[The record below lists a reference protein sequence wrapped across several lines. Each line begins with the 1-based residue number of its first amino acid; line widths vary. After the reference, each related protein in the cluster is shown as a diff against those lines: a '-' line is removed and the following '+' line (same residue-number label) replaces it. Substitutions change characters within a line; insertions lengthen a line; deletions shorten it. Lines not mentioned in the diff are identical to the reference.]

1 MMQQHGGPGMRF
13 NHQNSAQIGPPGTL
27 RLSPSTM
34 NGHPSA
40 MVGHPMGGQSPSPH
54 HMLQQQHMQQ
64 QAAQAAMAQQ
74 HAAANP
80 ASNSSSSSISSVAS
94 PNPQPPTGHQIV
106 PQPPPV
112 DSPQPRSGASP
123 KGAEPV
129 KEGGGG
135 PLNMTLNNS
144 DIRTNSIAALRIKAK
159 EHLENI
165 NKGLTIA

>member
-1 MMQQHGGPGMRF
+1 MMSQHGMRF

-40 MVGHPMGGQSPSPH
+40 MVGHPMHGQPPSPH
-54 HMLQQQHMQQ
+54 GLLQQHPNHAQ
-64 QAAQAAMAQQ
+64 QAPMAQ
-74 HAAANP
+74 HSSGTP
-80 ASNSSSSSISSVAS
+80 APPHSSPSSSSIPSPGQHTGIPQPATNGSRESPRPVAS
-94 PNPQPPTGHQIV
+94 SPPKSTSTAGTD
-106 PQPPPV
+106 PGK
-112 DSPQPRSGASP
+112 D
-123 KGAEPV
+123 
-129 KEGGGG
+129 GG
-135 PLNMTLNNS
+135 PLNMTLNS